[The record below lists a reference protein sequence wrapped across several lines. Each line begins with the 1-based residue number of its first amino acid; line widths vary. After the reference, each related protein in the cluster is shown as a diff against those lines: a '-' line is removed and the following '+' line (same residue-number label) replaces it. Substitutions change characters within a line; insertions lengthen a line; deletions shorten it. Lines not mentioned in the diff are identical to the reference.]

1 MKDRAGIAFASLVVS
16 FAFCNDLITFT
27 PLIVGYAKEVIMKAK
42 LSSLVFTVCFL
53 LSFQALAQDNV
64 LRLKAPKEILELWK
78 QWNGKYAM
86 YVHKE
91 AKVKE
96 FKDVDGMVLM
106 VAFIDSNEIF
116 GDAQSFSQKSGI
128 KLMLALQNNP
138 RMYDKQFL
146 EGSGNI
152 GIMVTNIAKHYKF
165 DINNNLLRIE
175 FE

>member
-1 MKDRAGIAFASLVVS
+1 
-16 FAFCNDLITFT
+16 
-27 PLIVGYAKEVIMKAK
+27 MKAK
-42 LSSLVFTVCFL
+42 LSSLVFTVCCCCFL
-53 LSFQALAQDNV
+53 LSFQVFAQDNV

-96 FKDVDGMVLM
+96 FKDIDGMVLM
-106 VAFIDSNEIF
+106 IAFIDSNEIF
-116 GDAQSFSQKSGI
+116 GDAQSFSQKSGL

-138 RMYDKQFL
+138 RVYDKQFL
-146 EGSGNI
+146 EGSGI

-165 DINNNLLRIE
+165 DTNNNLLRIE